1 MVYPAP
7 YKKRGETAMVEQNKI
22 SIDVMKTSA
31 TWIVARIAIFSA
43 LTVVGSFI
51 KTPSPIPSVAFDST
65 PGFFAALY
73 FGALDGALV
82 CGIGHIVTAVMSGFP
97 LGIYH
102 IPIAIGMALAG
113 VAMAL
118 LNRLNK
124 KWGFIPAII
133 VGVAINT
140 ASVVFAVPVITWAG
154 ALAFAPT
161 LLFGA
166 SLNAVVSALIYVAIR
181 GKLRF

>member
-1 MVYPAP
+1 
-7 YKKRGETAMVEQNKI
+7 MVEQDK
-22 SIDVMKTSA
+22 IDVNVIKTSA

-73 FGALDGALV
+73 FGALDGGLV
-82 CGIGHIVTAVMSGFP
+82 CGIGHIVTSVMSGFP

-102 IPIAIGMALAG
+102 IPIALGMALAG
-113 VAMAL
+113 IAMAL
-118 LNRLNK
+118 VNRLNK

-154 ALAFAPT
+154 ALAFTPT
-161 LLFGA
+161 LMFGA
-166 SLNAVVSALIYVAIR
+166 LLNAIVSALIYVAIR